1 LQVSFTGCKLMQ
13 NQNKMEEQNFS
24 QSKEIKY
31 ANVSSDERTMAILCH
46 VLGIFFWIFPAL
58 IIYLIKKDESTYVAE
73 HAKEAL
79 NFQISI
85 TIFYIIS
92 GILVLLLIGLLMI
105 WLVYMANIIF
115 CIIATIKA
123 SDNILYKYPF
133 NIRLVK

>member
-1 LQVSFTGCKLMQ
+1 MQ
-13 NQNKMEEQNFS
+13 NQNNMEEQNFS

-31 ANVSSDERTMAILCH
+31 PNVSSYERTMAILCH
-46 VLGIFFWIFPAL
+46 VLGIFLRIFPTL
-58 IIYLIKKDESTYVAE
+58 IIYLMKKDESNYVAE

-85 TIFYIIS
+85 TIFYFIS
-92 GILVLLLIGLLMI
+92 GILFFLLIGFLLI
-105 WLVYMANIIF
+105 WILCIANIIL

-133 NIRLVK
+133 NMRLVK

>member
-1 LQVSFTGCKLMQ
+1 MQ